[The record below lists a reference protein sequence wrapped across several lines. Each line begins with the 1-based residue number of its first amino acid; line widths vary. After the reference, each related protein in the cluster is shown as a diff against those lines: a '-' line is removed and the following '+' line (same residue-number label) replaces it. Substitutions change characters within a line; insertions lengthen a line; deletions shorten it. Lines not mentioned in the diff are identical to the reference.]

1 MSGCV
6 GLFSVGVEQAERRLD
21 DGPGPAPA
29 LSTLR
34 VLLGALPLQFA
45 FGLIYSWGAV
55 APFVHR
61 DLHWSG
67 LLISAVFS
75 ATPLGYGTGIVVGGR
90 AADSIPPR
98 RLCWAGLAL
107 MTVGLL
113 IALTYPSG
121 PTFIFLY
128 AMLGLGLGGGLGLAG
143 SIAAA
148 RQAMPGREGTAGGL
162 VTGAYA
168 LAAPIQVPLV
178 SLLAESFGWL
188 AALRGIAAAMI
199 LIAAATLA
207 VMPSIRAPARPA
219 GHDSA
224 PTVLSLVS
232 RPRIFTA
239 FLLEVASTPLGAYA
253 FVNTASYSRGLVM
266 AAVATAAITA
276 VAIGNAIGRMAG
288 GALSDRIGVD
298 QVMLATLLLD
308 AVAAVVFFLHPGGAA
323 VLGAALLAGL
333 GFGIPAGVVSRLSQ
347 DAAPDAPNAAF
358 GLIFV
363 GFAVGA
369 GGGSLIGAA
378 VGGSYAWLLLGL
390 VALAGLAVIAA
401 RLGLRAKVPV
411 AG

>member
-1 MSGCV
+1 M
-6 GLFSVGVEQAERRLD
+6 
-21 DGPGPAPA
+21 P
-29 LSTLR
+29 R
-34 VLLGALPLQFA
+34 VLVGALPLQFA

-55 APFVHR
+55 APFIHR

-75 ATPLGYGTGIVVGGR
+75 ATPLGYGTGIVIGGR
-90 AADSIPPR
+90 AADRMPPR

-107 MTVGLL
+107 MTLGLL
-113 IALTYPSG
+113 IALTFPSG

-148 RQAMPGREGTAGGL
+148 RQAMPGRDGTAGGL

-178 SLLAESFGWL
+178 SLLAESLGWL
-188 AALRGIAAAMI
+188 AALRGIAAAMV

-207 VMPSIRAPARPA
+207 VMPSIPAPARPA
-219 GHDSA
+219 GPDSA
-224 PTVLSLVS
+224 PPTVLSLAG

-239 FLLEVASTPLGAYA
+239 FLLEVTSTPLGAYA
-253 FVNTASYSRGLVM
+253 FVNTATYARGLVM
-266 AAVATAAITA
+266 VAALATAAITA
-276 VAIGNAIGRMAG
+276 VAIGNAVGRMAG
-288 GALSDRIGVD
+288 GAISDRIGVD
-298 QVMLATLLLD
+298 QVMLATLLVD
-308 AVAAVVFFLHPGGAA
+308 AVAAIVFFLHPSGAA
-323 VLGAALLAGL
+323 MVGSAVLAGL
-333 GFGIPAGVVSRLSQ
+333 GFGVPAGVVSRLSQ

-369 GGGSLIGAA
+369 GGGSLIGAT
-378 VGGSYAWLLLGL
+378 VGGTYAWLLLGGI
-390 VALAGLAVIAA
+390 ALTGLGVIAA
-401 RLGLRAKVPV
+401 RLGLRRKIPV

>member
-1 MSGCV
+1 MG
-6 GLFSVGVEQAERRLD
+6 QAERIED
-21 DGPGPAPA
+21 DGLGPAPS
-29 LSTLR
+29 LSTMR

-55 APFVHR
+55 APFIHR
-61 DLHWSG
+61 DLHWSS

-75 ATPLGYGTGIVVGGR
+75 ATPLGYGTGIVIGGR
-90 AADSIPPR
+90 AADRMPPR
-98 RLCWAGLAL
+98 RLCWLGLGL
-107 MTVGLL
+107 MSLGLL
-113 IALTYPSG
+113 VALSLPSG

-128 AMLGLGLGGGLGLAG
+128 SMLGLGLGGGLGLAG

-148 RQAMPGREGTAGGL
+148 RYSMPGRDGTAGGL

-178 SLLAESFGWL
+178 SLLAESLGWL
-188 AALRGIAAAMI
+188 AALRGVAAAMV

-207 VMPSIRAPARPA
+207 VMPSIPAPARPA
-219 GHDSA
+219 GSA
-224 PTVLSLVS
+224 PAPPSVLSLFG

-253 FVNTASYSRGLVM
+253 FVNAASYSRSLPM
-266 AAVATAAITA
+266 LAALATVAITA
-276 VAIGNAIGRMAG
+276 VAIGNAAGRMAG
-288 GALSDRIGVD
+288 GAVSDRIGVD
-298 QVMLATLLLD
+298 LVMLATLLVD
-308 AVAAVVFFLHPGGAA
+308 AVAAIVFFLHPEGSA
-323 VLGAALLAGL
+323 VVVAALLAGL
-333 GFGIPAGVVSRLSQ
+333 GFGVPAGVVSRLSQ

-369 GGGSLIGAA
+369 GGGSLIGAT
-378 VGGSYAWLLLGL
+378 VGGTYAWLLLGV

-401 RLGLRAKVPV
+401 RLGLRAKVPI